1 VSRRGI
7 QLALAVLLLQ
17 ACATPPAGQGPTAT
31 SATQTN
37 SGGAATTGA
46 PAPDDPTP
54 PPDDPTP
61 PPDDPTPPPDD
72 PTPPPD
78 DPPVGPPLLTV
89 RSIPAGAEVE
99 TGIQCVN
106 LVVTSGTGR
115 IVGSTP
121 VEHTPLSDA
130 DVAECPAGVFGLYTE
145 IRLQGYQPH
154 TSTIGL
160 SDQGL
165 EAGREYLIEVSLVQ

>member
-17 ACATPPAGQGPTAT
+17 ACASPPAGQGPTAT
-31 SATQTN
+31 AATQTD

-46 PAPDDPTP
+46 PAPDDPTPPDGPTP

-72 PTPPPD
+72 PT
-78 DPPVGPPLLTV
+78 VGPPLLTV

-121 VEHTPLSDA
+121 VERTLLSDA
-130 DVAECPAGVFGLYTE
+130 DVAECPAGVFALYTE